1 MCYMYKLTYF
11 VDSWF
16 NLHNDQCVLWYSVMK
31 FFLVCH
37 TDLVSMESINLC
49 KFMSRCPDVLP
60 DIGRILNLLRKY
72 WVIRCSLSAGIY
84 GTLKKNCWLDK
95 SIVVW
100 LDFKPCLYFNHHA
113 PDLHCSC
120 MNFFFIIKQTVLH
133 CQWWFRNGETC
144 LRPSLFW
151 WLNEKHWYFEL
162 LKFKANNLNL
172 FGLNTLLVLFN
183 WSTSALSTN
192 CCFPCFMV
200 KVKTSQA

>member
-16 NLHNDQCVLWYSVMK
+16 NLRNDQCVLWYSVMK

-60 DIGRILNLLRKY
+60 DIGCILNLLRKY
-72 WVIRCSLSAGIY
+72 WVNRCSLSAGIY

-100 LDFKPCLYFNHHA
+100 LDFKPCLYFNHA

-120 MNFFFIIKQTVLH
+120 MNFSLSLNRLFYTVNDGL
-133 CQWWFRNGETC
+133 ET
-144 LRPSLFW
+144 
-151 WLNEKHWYFEL
+151 EK
-162 LKFKANNLNL
+162 
-172 FGLNTLLVLFN
+172 LVLDHH
-183 WSTSALSTN
+183 
-192 CCFPCFMV
+192 CFDGWMRSIDTLNF
-200 KVKTSQA
+200 